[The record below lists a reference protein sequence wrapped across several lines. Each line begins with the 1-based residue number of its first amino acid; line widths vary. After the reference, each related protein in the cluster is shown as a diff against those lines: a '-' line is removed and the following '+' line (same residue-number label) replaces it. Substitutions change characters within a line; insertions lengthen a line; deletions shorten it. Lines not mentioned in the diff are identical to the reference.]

1 MKLDE
6 AIRRT
11 FRLPPAKGDGIHDH
25 GRPPLRE
32 LVDFMRFR
40 MGYTA
45 EVCKRLAM
53 KVGVAGEVWDKA
65 MLDLDNNDDPD

>member
-25 GRPPLRE
+25 ERPPLRE

-45 EVCKRLAM
+45 EVSKGLTM
-53 KVGVAGEVWDKA
+53 KAGVAGEMWDQA
-65 MLDLDNNDDPD
+65 MLDLDNNHDPG